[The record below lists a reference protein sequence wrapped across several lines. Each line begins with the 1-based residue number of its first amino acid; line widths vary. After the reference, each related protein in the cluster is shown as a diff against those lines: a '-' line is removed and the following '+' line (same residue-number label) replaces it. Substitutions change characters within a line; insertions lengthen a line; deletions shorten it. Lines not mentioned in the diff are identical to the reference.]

1 MLALGAW
8 FGKDYPCAMQGS
20 VPSGAFR
27 SPASARN
34 REPILA
40 VLAEVLPPAARV
52 LEIAAGAG
60 EHALW
65 AAERFPETRWL
76 PTDPDPSALGSIA
89 AWRAAAG
96 PPNLLPPRRL
106 DVREAAD
113 WPPPPFDAVV
123 AINMIHISPWTAV
136 QALIAGAGRTLRSGG
151 VLFLYG
157 PYLEANIA
165 TAPSNLA
172 FDEDLKRRN
181 PDWGLRRLE
190 EVTALAAA
198 RGLALF
204 RRIEM
209 PADNLSLAFRRA

>member
-1 MLALGAW
+1 
-8 FGKDYPCAMQGS
+8 MQS
-20 VPSGAFR
+20 PVPPGAFR

-40 VLAEVLPPAARV
+40 ALAEVLPPAPCV

-65 AAERFPETRWL
+65 AAERFPEALWL

-89 AWRAAAG
+89 AWRTAAG
-96 PPNLLPPRRL
+96 PPNLLPPQRL
-106 DVREAAD
+106 DVREEAD
-113 WPPPPFDAVV
+113 WPPPPFDAIV
-123 AINMIHISPWTAV
+123 AINMIHISPWAAA
-136 QALIAGAGRTLRSGG
+136 QALMAGAGRTLRPGG

-157 PYLEANIA
+157 PYFEADIA
-165 TAPSNLA
+165 TASSNLD
-172 FDEDLKRRN
+172 FDEDLRRRN

-190 EVTALAAA
+190 DVSVLAADQ
-198 RGLALF
+198 GLALF

-209 PADNLSLAFRRA
+209 PANNLSLVFRRA